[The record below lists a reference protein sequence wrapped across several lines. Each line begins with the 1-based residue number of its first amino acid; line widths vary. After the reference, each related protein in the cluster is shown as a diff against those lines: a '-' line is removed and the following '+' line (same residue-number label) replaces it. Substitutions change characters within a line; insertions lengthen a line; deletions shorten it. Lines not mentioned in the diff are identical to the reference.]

1 MLRFLLTRLAGALVV
16 LALVAVLVFALTR
29 LASGDPVALMLGD
42 QATAQD
48 IAQARA
54 QYGFDKPLP
63 TQFALWVGEL
73 LHGNLGQSL
82 FLQRPVAQA
91 LLERAEPTLFLALFA
106 VGIAALIGIPAGM
119 AAAIWRGSAADQG
132 VSSVAMLG
140 ASVPS
145 FWLGLILIQFFA
157 VKLGWFPASGYGDPS
172 ATLAERLHH
181 LLLPALVLGLLNSAL
196 IIRFTR
202 ASMLDILGEDYVRT
216 ARAKG
221 LPEGTI
227 MVKHVLRNALVPI
240 VTVLGLTLALM
251 IGGTVVTETVFNLP
265 GVGNLV
271 VRAGGGRANPGHH
284 GPRGEHPPRQPRV
297 GSGRSGEFGLRDRP
311 VRTDVPEK
319 LRLRASH
326 VRLRVGLRGECCEAA
341 LERAVHVD
349 ELGGIASARHL
360 FEVPDRRA
368 ARNRGDTTGTHRRH
382 VYDIGGRVHECK
394 PATPRP

>member
-1 MLRFLLTRLAGALVV
+1 MRFLMTRLGGALVV

-29 LASGDPVALMLGD
+29 LASGDPVALLLGD
-42 QATAQD
+42 QATAAD
-48 IAQARA
+48 IAAARV
-54 QYGFDKPLP
+54 QYGLDKPLP

-73 LHGNLGQSL
+73 LQGNLGQSI

-106 VGIAALIGIPAGM
+106 VGIAALIGIPCGM
-119 AAAIWRGSAADQG
+119 AAAIWRGSPGDQALSG
-132 VSSVAMLG
+132 VAMLG

-145 FWLGLILIQFFA
+145 FWLGLILIQLFA

-172 ATLAERLHH
+172 SPLAERLSH

-221 LPEGTI
+221 LAERTV
-227 MVKHVLRNALVPI
+227 MVKHVLRNAMVPI

-271 VRAGGGRANPGHH
+271 VRAVLRRDYPVIQGTLLVIAAIYVFINLAIDFLYTLVD
-284 GPRGEHPPRQPRV
+284 PRI
-297 GSGRSGEFGLRDRP
+297 
-311 VRTDVPEK
+311 
-319 LRLRASH
+319 RLE
-326 VRLRVGLRGECCEAA
+326 G
-341 LERAVHVD
+341 
-349 ELGGIASARHL
+349 
-360 FEVPDRRA
+360 
-368 ARNRGDTTGTHRRH
+368 
-382 VYDIGGRVHECK
+382 K
-394 PATPRP
+394 